1 MKLRDYQQRAI
12 DQTMDWFTV
21 NKTGNPCIVMPTG
34 SGKSHVI
41 AAFCKMVLAEFTDN
55 RILMLT
61 HVKELIEQNAEK
73 MLAHWRDAPLG
84 IFSAGLRRKDIDQI
98 TFGSIQSLRNRA
110 KELGHIDIILVDE
123 CFTAETKIATPSG
136 EVDIDKVRCGDIV
149 LNQCGLG
156 VVEAISCRPALE
168 TYIVELSDGRTI
180 ECTGNHPFFTQSGW
194 TRARELASGSYLVGL
209 EDMSFLWENIQTLD
223 KNKRRKSRFS
233 NSGRNLEQAKF
244 LLREVCKEVITYSPK
259 CPSAQKDQQAPQ
271 RNQAQAYQA
280 WRKRAIAAFASAGV
294 AARSWGRL
302 DGRVFSKDKRRT
314 QKWHLSE
321 CVQGRHCKSRNDD
334 CDRDRRPFSR
344 PHEKTGTRPQKN
356 RASSG
361 AWVVSVSRIER
372 KSHVPVYNLQVSGH
386 PSYFANGLAVHN
398 CHLINHKNDGS
409 YRKLI
414 NKLRKI
420 NPEIRVI
427 GLTATPY
434 RLGHGYITDGDGLF
448 SAMIEPVTIEELV
461 HRNFL
466 APLRSKLT
474 DMQLD
479 VSGVG
484 KRGGEYIESQLQAAV
499 NQRHNNVSAVRE
511 VIKRAEDRKAW
522 LFFCTG
528 VEHAEAVRDIL
539 LEFGISAGC
548 VTGETPAKDRERML
562 DEFRTGELRAMTNA
576 NVLTTGFDYPDIDL
590 IAMLRPTKSTA
601 LYVQMAGRGMRP
613 KSEAR
618 DGDDYPV
625 GNCLV
630 MDFAGVV
637 KEHGPITNIQIKSV
651 NSKRKPGE
659 PPVKAC
665 PECHELVHLSVME
678 CEACGYKWPQKTK
691 SMTLHD
697 NDIMAVEDAMMMEV
711 KSWRWRKHFS
721 RSGYYGLSLTYYGE
735 LFEKPV
741 IEYFSVQHPGLGGDV
756 ALRKV
761 MDLAVS
767 SGVRMADLSEETDLQ
782 RVADILSAGAAPIS
796 IKYTKNERFISVVK
810 REWI

>member
-1 MKLRDYQQRAI
+1 MRLRDYQQRAI
-12 DQTMDWFTV
+12 DQIMDWFTV
-21 NKTGNPCIVMPTG
+21 NQTGNPCVVMPTG

-41 AAFCKMVLAEFTDN
+41 AAFCKMVLGEFADN

-73 MLAHWRDAPLG
+73 MLAHWPGAPLG
-84 IFSAGLRRKDIDQI
+84 VFSAGLRQKNIDQI

-110 KELGHIDIILVDE
+110 KDLGHIDIILVDE
-123 CFTAETKIATPSG
+123 
-136 EVDIDKVRCGDIV
+136 
-149 LNQCGLG
+149 
-156 VVEAISCRPALE
+156 
-168 TYIVELSDGRTI
+168 
-180 ECTGNHPFFTQSGW
+180 
-194 TRARELASGSYLVGL
+194 
-209 EDMSFLWENIQTLD
+209 
-223 KNKRRKSRFS
+223 
-233 NSGRNLEQAKF
+233 
-244 LLREVCKEVITYSPK
+244 
-259 CPSAQKDQQAPQ
+259 
-271 RNQAQAYQA
+271 
-280 WRKRAIAAFASAGV
+280 
-294 AARSWGRL
+294 
-302 DGRVFSKDKRRT
+302 
-314 QKWHLSE
+314 
-321 CVQGRHCKSRNDD
+321 
-334 CDRDRRPFSR
+334 
-344 PHEKTGTRPQKN
+344 
-356 RASSG
+356 
-361 AWVVSVSRIER
+361 
-372 KSHVPVYNLQVSGH
+372 
-386 PSYFANGLAVHN
+386 

-448 SAMIEPVTIEELV
+448 SAIIEPVTIEELV

-474 DMQLD
+474 EMQLD

-484 KRGGEYIESQLQAAV
+484 KRGGEYIENQLQAAV

-539 LEFGISAGC
+539 LEFGIPAGC
-548 VTGETPAKDRERML
+548 VTGDTPAKTRERML

-613 KSEAR
+613 KSEPR
-618 DGDDYPV
+618 DGEDYPV

-665 PECHELVHLSVME
+665 PECHELVHLSAME

-697 NDIMAVEDAMMMEV
+697 NDIMAVEDATTMEV
-711 KSWRWRKHFS
+711 KSWRWRRHLA

-735 LFEKPV
+735 IFDKPV
-741 IEYFSVQHPGLGGDV
+741 IEYFSVQHPGLGGEV

-761 MDLAVS
+761 MELAVAS
-767 SGVRMADLSEETDLQ
+767 NVRMADLSEETDLQ
-782 RVADILSAGAAPIS
+782 RVADILSAGTAPIS
-796 IKYTKNERFISVVK
+796 IKYSRNERFINVVK